1 MKSMRNTILFCLVA
15 ASLLG
20 CSGGS
25 GDDLHR
31 SILQSDLKRVTY
43 DNGIAMDEAKIIAE
57 AYLFVYGGKDTGP
70 APRVYIHD
78 GGKVWLADI
87 AGGTAIHPHMAG
99 LPPVH
104 VSKANGD
111 ITWAHGPSVH
121 RVDLSLAPR
130 KDYFDPS
137 AMPSDAR

>member
-1 MKSMRNTILFCLVA
+1 MKSMRHTLLFCLVA
-15 ASLLG
+15 VSLLG

-57 AYLFVYGGKDTGP
+57 AYLFVYGGKGVGP
-70 APRVYIHD
+70 APQVYIHD

-87 AGGTAIHPHMAG
+87 ADGTAIHPHLAG

-111 ITWAHGPSVH
+111 VTWANGPSVH
-121 RVDLSLAPR
+121 RVDLSLAPK

-137 AMPSDAR
+137 AIPSDAR